1 MTVETSVYENN
12 FTENEIE
19 VYYIYDPDYKSINR
33 NSVPANL
40 QVPLIIETDFHWNN
54 NDKESIEFNTFFV
67 PVVIEGI
74 SFWAEVCLWS
84 PAEGW

>member
-40 QVPLIIETDFHWNN
+40 QVPLIIETDF
-54 NDKESIEFNTFFV
+54 
-67 PVVIEGI
+67 P
-74 SFWAEVCLWS
+74 
-84 PAEGW
+84 